1 MAELQIRPRS
11 LQLRSGL
18 LTGGGLRVG
27 LEGFWVRFGDGLGE
41 VTLLPGFGTESLE
54 QARGA
59 LNAAAA
65 ALSGSGPPA
74 SPDEVEQRIDAIAAL
89 ASCPASRAGV
99 ELALLDAASRQA
111 GVPLAGWLGSTER
124 VVRVNALLTED
135 TPMALSASARAR
147 VREGFD
153 TLKVKVG
160 AASLEVDHQR
170 LKAVREAV
178 GPDVRLRIDGNG
190 AWSEAEARQ
199 RLTDCAPFRL
209 EYVEQPVAAADID
222 ALRRLRSL
230 ARIAADETLG
240 LPGAEEALLGG
251 DRPAVDVLVFKLPS
265 VGGLLRARRIAARAW
280 QLGVEVTVTSAL
292 DGAVSRAG
300 AAHLACTLPPEGPA
314 DGLATGHLLE
324 HDPGSYSLSHGI
336 LQIPDDP
343 GLGIDAAVLG
353 W

>member
-1 MAELQIRPRS
+1 MAELQIRPRT

-18 LTGGGLRVG
+18 VTGAGLRVG
-27 LEGFWVRFGDGLGE
+27 VEGFWVRFGDGLGE

-65 ALSGSGPPA
+65 ALAGSGPPA
-74 SPDEVEQRIDAIAAL
+74 SPDEVESRIDAIAAL

-99 ELALLDAASRQA
+99 ELALLDAGSRQA
-111 GVPLAGWLGSTER
+111 GAPLAGWLGSTER

-135 TPMALSASARAR
+135 APMALSASATAR
-147 VREGFD
+147 VREGFE

-222 ALRRLRSL
+222 GLRRLRSL
-230 ARIAADETLG
+230 ARIAADEALG
-240 LPGAEEALLGG
+240 LSGAEEALLGG

-300 AAHLACTLPPEGPA
+300 AAHLACTLPTEGPA
-314 DGLATGHLLE
+314 DGLATGHLL
-324 HDPGSYSLSHGI
+324 
-336 LQIPDDP
+336 
-343 GLGIDAAVLG
+343 
-353 W
+353 

>member
-1 MAELQIRPRS
+1 MADLQIRPRT
-11 LQLRSGL
+11 LQLRSGVV
-18 LTGGGLRVG
+18 TGAGLRVG
-27 LEGFWVRFGDGLGE
+27 VEGFWVRFGDGLGE
-41 VTLLPGFGTESLE
+41 VTLLPGFGTETLE
-54 QARGA
+54 QAHTA
-59 LNAAAA
+59 LNAAVA
-65 ALSGSGPPA
+65 ALRGTAIPGSPE
-74 SPDEVEQRIDAIAAL
+74 EVEQRVDAIALL

-111 GVPLAGWLGSTER
+111 GVPLAGWLGTSER

-135 TPMALSASARAR
+135 APEALSVSARAR

-160 AASLEVDHQR
+160 AASMEEDHQR
-170 LKAVREAV
+170 LRAVRDAV

-199 RLTDCAPFRL
+199 RLTDCAQFRL
-209 EYVEQPVAAADID
+209 EYVEQPVAAGDID

-240 LPGAEEALLGG
+240 LPDSADALLGG
-251 DRPAVDVLVFKLPS
+251 PRPAVDVLVFKLPS

-324 HDPGSYSLSHGI
+324 QDPGCYSLSHGM
-336 LQIPDDP
+336 LQIPDQP
-343 GLGIDAAVLG
+343 GLGIDPAVIG